1 MAAWACAVRR
11 MRGVIRPFHD
21 RVDAGR
27 RLAAELRNYE
37 DRPDVIVLALPR
49 GGVPVGFEVTSALHA
64 PFDVFVVRKLG
75 LPWHEELAMGAIA
88 ASNSG
93 TVRVLDEDLVRHS
106 RVTEAE
112 VERVTVN
119 ERAEL
124 ERREQLYRGDRP
136 FPQLKGKT
144 VILVD
149 DGLATGSTMRAAVA
163 AIRQEKPGRIVVAVP
178 VAAQETCNAFRDI
191 ADEIICA
198 ETPEPFTAVGQWYA
212 NFSPTTDDE
221 VHDLLERARAARI
234 ASEIG
239 QP

>member
-1 MAAWACAVRR
+1 M
-11 MRGVIRPFHD
+11 GSVIQPFRN

-37 DRPDVIVLALPR
+37 DRPEVIVLALPR

-64 PFDVFVVRKLG
+64 PLDVFVVRKLG

-88 ASNSG
+88 TSTSG
-93 TVRVLDEDLVRHS
+93 TVRVVDQDLIRTA

-112 VERVTVN
+112 LERVTEH

-124 ERREQLYRGDRP
+124 VRREHLYRGDRP
-136 FPQLKGKT
+136 FPELKGKT

-163 AIRQEKPGRIVVAVP
+163 ALRQESPGRIVVAVP
-178 VAAQETCNAFRDI
+178 VAAPETCNAFRDL
-191 ADEIICA
+191 ADETICA
-198 ETPEPFTAVGQWYA
+198 ETPEPFTAVGQWYSD
-212 NFSPTTDDE
+212 FSPTTDDE
-221 VHDLLERARAARI
+221 VHELLERSRAARVP
-234 ASEIG
+234 SEIG

>member
-1 MAAWACAVRR
+1 M
-11 MRGVIRPFHD
+11 
-21 RVDAGR
+21 
-27 RLAAELRNYE
+27 
-37 DRPDVIVLALPR
+37 IVLALPR

-88 ASNSG
+88 ASSTG
-93 TVRVLDEDLVRHS
+93 TVRVLDQDLLRTS
-106 RVTEAE
+106 RVTEE
-112 VERVTVN
+112 ELERVTAN

-124 ERREQLYRGDRP
+124 ERREHRYRGDRP
-136 FPQLKGKT
+136 FPVLAGKT
-144 VILVD
+144 VIIVD

-198 ETPEPFTAVGQWYA
+198 ETPEPFTAVGQWYE
-212 NFSPTTDDE
+212 NFSPTTDEE
-221 VHDLLERARAARI
+221 VHDLLARARAAREPT
-234 ASEIG
+234 EIG